1 MNKYNLGFISD
12 EDIYSHVKS
21 TVLQYRRNIDLK
33 EFNKNIIDPIKLTF
47 DAKIYGQSMQQ
58 TIESECIRQ
67 IDKTNNNRI
76 GYFHQYMF
84 KYAGNDWVV
93 PENGDHGGFDVLN
106 DELHIY
112 VEMKNKHNTMNA
124 ASSSDTYVKMQ
135 NKILH
140 DDQATCMLVETIAK
154 RSQDIIWEVTINEN
168 GRKQKYSH
176 KRIRRVSMDKFYEIV
191 FGDKDA
197 FFKLCKAL
205 PQILDDVIADDES
218 AKLQN
223 TVYEELD
230 KTDFYKSLYLLA
242 FRTYEGFE
250 NF

>member
-1 MNKYNLGFISD
+1 MNS
-12 EDIYSHVKS
+12 
-21 TVLQYRRNIDLK
+21 
-33 EFNKNIIDPIKLTF
+33 
-47 DAKIYGQSMQQ
+47 
-58 TIESECIRQ
+58 
-67 IDKTNNNRI
+67 
-76 GYFHQYMF
+76 
-84 KYAGNDWVV
+84 
-93 PENGDHGGFDVLN
+93 
-106 DELHIY
+106 
-112 VEMKNKHNTMNA
+112 

-154 RSQDIIWEVTINEN
+154 HSQDITWEVTINEN

-205 PQILDDVIADDES
+205 PTILDDVIADDES

-242 FRTYEGFE
+242 FKTYEGFE
-250 NF
+250 KF

>member
-1 MNKYNLGFISD
+1 MNNYNLGFISN
-12 EDIYSHVKS
+12 EDIYSHVKA
-21 TVLQYRRNIDLK
+21 TVLQYRRNINLR

-47 DAKIYGQSMQQ
+47 DAKIYGQTMQQ

-76 GYFHQYMF
+76 GYFHQNMF
-84 KYAGNDWVV
+84 RYAGHGWIV
-93 PENGDHGGFDVLN
+93 PENGAQGGFDVLN

-124 ASSSDTYVKMQ
+124 ASASDTYVKMQ

-154 RSQDIIWEVTINEN
+154 RSQNEIWTISINEN
-168 GRKQKYSH
+168 GRRQRYSH
-176 KRIRRVSMDKFYEIV
+176 QRIRRVSMDQFYSIV
-191 FGDKDA
+191 FNDNMA
-197 FFKLCKAL
+197 FFKLCRNL
-205 PQILDDVIADDES
+205 PQILEDVISDDDS
-218 AKLQN
+218 TRLHN

-230 KTDFYKSLYLLA
+230 TSDFYKSLYLLA

>member
-1 MNKYNLGFISD
+1 MNNYNLGFISD
-12 EDIYSHVKS
+12 EDIYNHVKA
-21 TVLQYRRNIDLK
+21 TALQYRRNINLR

-47 DAKIYGQSMQQ
+47 DAKIYGQTMEQ

-76 GYFHQYMF
+76 GYFHQNIF
-84 KYAGNDWVV
+84 RFAGQGWIV
-93 PENGDHGGFDVLN
+93 PENGTQGGFDVLN

-124 ASSSDTYVKMQ
+124 ASASDTYVKMQ

-154 RSQDIIWEVTINEN
+154 RSQNEIWTISINEN
-168 GRKQKYSH
+168 GRRQRYSH
-176 KRIRRVSMDKFYEIV
+176 QRIRRVSMDKFYSIV
-191 FGDKDA
+191 FNDNMA
-197 FFKLCKAL
+197 FFKLCKIL
-205 PQILDDVIADDES
+205 PVILEDVISDDDS
-218 AKLQN
+218 IRLHN

-230 KTDFYKSLYLLA
+230 TRDFYKSLYLLA